1 MRPVWGWIIATLAG
15 VVLAK
20 VLSAGQIL
28 EAEVARTEGEGL
40 LIEGLSIA
48 LDLES
53 SALLLKMDGLTV
65 GDGPPLAGIR
75 LHCGAARVGGTGDL
89 SCRDG
94 GLRFSHPLTGDIVL
108 SVARIHWQG
117 DAGGSMVLDGVPLL
131 GDGVGVEVS
140 KQGVSGWR
148 LRLDAPAADLSDLT
162 ARLQLAGLVLTGD
175 ASLQA
180 AFDFSDTIS
189 GNIIVEHRSLAFQSA
204 DGDWLG
210 DALEG
215 RLSIDLAEAETPW
228 QGRFKADWT
237 GGELLTPFA
246 YAAASPENPVLLE
259 SRVQTA
265 DDGETLLIDDLR
277 LRQAPWVR
285 LDGSAELALGG
296 ETGIRQMT
304 LKLAPADLGELHQ
317 RYLAP
322 VLVSPLLGA
331 LTMDGRVSGEFRQ
344 TGAAPPKVRVRLD
357 GVDILDDTDAARF
370 SVEGLSGDVAM
381 GMPGATG
388 ELSWRSASVFRFG
401 IGEAAL
407 PLRFGDREVA
417 LATPATIPLLDGSLD
432 IDEFSVGWRQPSPE
446 VSFDAVLVP
455 VSMPLVSEAL
465 GWIPMQ
471 GQLSGVIP
479 RVSMSGG
486 TLQVG
491 GSLLMRVFDGTVVV
505 NNLRVSDLF
514 GYWPVLTADVRARDL
529 DLELLT
535 GTYEFGRITG
545 RLEGEVEGLRLEDWH
560 PVAFDASF
568 RTPEDDR
575 SRHRISQ
582 RAVDNIAGLAGGGA
596 SGAVSRGVLRFF
608 DEFNYDRLGISCELR
623 HGVCEMDGIA
633 PAKNGF
639 YLVKGGGI
647 PRIDVVGF
655 TRSTDWETL
664 LDRLASAASG
674 GSPVIE

>member
-1 MRPVWGWIIATLAG
+1 MR
-15 VVLAK
+15 
-20 VLSAGQIL
+20 
-28 EAEVARTEGEGL
+28 
-40 LIEGLSIA
+40 
-48 LDLES
+48 
-53 SALLLKMDGLTV
+53 
-65 GDGPPLAGIR
+65 
-75 LHCGAARVGGTGDL
+75 
-89 SCRDG
+89 
-94 GLRFSHPLTGDIVL
+94 
-108 SVARIHWQG
+108 
-117 DAGGSMVLDGVPLL
+117 
-131 GDGVGVEVS
+131 
-140 KQGVSGWR
+140 
-148 LRLDAPAADLSDLT
+148 
-162 ARLQLAGLVLTGD
+162 
-175 ASLQA
+175 
-180 AFDFSDTIS
+180 
-189 GNIIVEHRSLAFQSA
+189 
-204 DGDWLG
+204 
-210 DALEG
+210 
-215 RLSIDLAEAETPW
+215 
-228 QGRFKADWT
+228 
-237 GGELLTPFA
+237 
-246 YAAASPENPVLLE
+246 
-259 SRVQTA
+259 
-265 DDGETLLIDDLR
+265 
-277 LRQAPWVR
+277 
-285 LDGSAELALGG
+285 
-296 ETGIRQMT
+296 
-304 LKLAPADLGELHQ
+304 LKLAPADLGQLHQ

-344 TGAAPPKVRVRLD
+344 KGSAPPGVRVRLD
-357 GVDILDDTDAARF
+357 GVDIRDNTDAARF
-370 SVEGLSGDVAM
+370 SIEGLSGTFALGV
-381 GMPGATG
+381 PGATG

-401 IGEAAL
+401 IGEAVL
-407 PLRFGDREVA
+407 PLRFGDREVS

-432 IDEFSVGWRQPSPE
+432 IDAFSVGWREPSPD

-465 GWIPMQ
+465 DWIPMQ

-479 RVSMSGG
+479 RVSLSGG

-505 NNLRVSDLF
+505 NNLRVSNLF
-514 GYWPVLTADVRARDL
+514 GYWPVLTADIRARDL

-545 RLEGEVEGLRLEDWH
+545 RLEGEVEGLRLEEWR

-623 HGVCEMDGIA
+623 DGVCEMDGIA

-655 TRSTDWETL
+655 TRSTDWATL
-664 LDRLASAASG
+664 LDRLVSAAEG
-674 GSPVIE
+674 GTPVIE

>member
-1 MRPVWGWIIATLAG
+1 MRLLRGWLIAMLAG
-15 VVLAK
+15 VVLTR

-28 EAEVARTEGEGL
+28 EAEVARTEGAGL
-40 LIEGLSIA
+40 LMEGLSLA

-53 SALLLKMDGLTV
+53 SALLLKIDSLSI
-65 GDGPPLAGIR
+65 GDGQPLSGIL
-75 LHCGAARVGGTGDL
+75 LHCGAASFSDAGDL

-94 GLRFSHPLTGDIVL
+94 SLRLSHPLTGEIVL
-108 SVARIHWQG
+108 SVGRIHWKG
-117 DAGGSMVLDGVPLL
+117 GAGGSMVLNGVPLL

-140 KQGVSGWR
+140 EQGANRWQ
-148 LRLDAPAADLSDLT
+148 LQLDAPAADLPDIA
-162 ARLQLAGLVLTGD
+162 ARLQLAGLVVTGE

-180 AFDFSDTIS
+180 TFDLGDSVS
-189 GNIIVEHRSLAFQSA
+189 GNIAVDHRSIAFQST

-215 RLSIDLAEAETPW
+215 RLSLELEQTGAQW
-228 QGRFKADWT
+228 QGRFELDLT
-237 GGELLTPFA
+237 RGELLTPFA
-246 YAAASPENPVLLE
+246 YAAASRENPVLLE
-259 SRVQTA
+259 ARVQTA
-265 DDGETLLIDDLR
+265 DDGETLFIEDLR

-285 LDGSAELALGG
+285 IDGSAEFAFGG
-296 ETGIRQMT
+296 GSGLRQMS
-304 LKLAPADLGELHQ
+304 LRLAPADLGQLHQ

-331 LTMDGRVSGEFRQ
+331 LTMDGRVSGEFGQ
-344 TGAAPPKVRVRLD
+344 KGSAPPGVRVRLD
-357 GVDILDDTDAARF
+357 GVDIRDNTDAARF
-370 SVEGLSGDVAM
+370 SIEGLSGALALGV
-381 GMPGATG
+381 PGATG

-401 IGEAAL
+401 IGEAVL

-417 LATPATIPLLDGSLD
+417 LAAPARIPLLDGSLD
-432 IDEFSVGWRQPSPE
+432 IDEFSIGWREPSPE
-446 VSFDAVLVP
+446 ISFDAVLVP

-465 GWIPMQ
+465 DWIPMQ

-479 RVSMSGG
+479 RVSLGGG

-514 GYWPVLTADVRARDL
+514 GYWPVLTADIRARDL

-545 RLEGEVEGLRLEDWH
+545 RLEGELEGLRLEDWR

-623 HGVCEMDGIA
+623 DGVCEMDGIA

-639 YLVKGGGI
+639 YLVRGGGI

-655 TRSTDWETL
+655 TRSTDWATL
-664 LDRLASAASG
+664 LDRLVSAASG
-674 GSPVIE
+674 GTPVIE